1 MVHVQLGAFA
11 DVVAV
16 GAIGAPDD
24 PGTPFP
30 PCIAVSPRRSL
41 YALSMEKGTY
51 IVFATGIGAADA
63 DSCPV
68 VSYELQRILE

>member
-11 DVVAV
+11 DVVVV

-30 PCIAVSPRRSL
+30 PYVAISTRHLL
-41 YALSMEKGTY
+41 YAFSIEKGTN
-51 IVFATGIGAADA
+51 IVLATGIGAADA
-63 DSCPV
+63 DSWLV
-68 VSYELQRILE
+68 VSHELQRRLE